1 MPHQLFNDSAGNVFQ
16 EGVLEAGGEG
26 GSRMGRKWPY
36 TCREVTK
43 EWSTAKALCCE
54 NGGAQEDSFQ

>member
-26 GSRMGRKWPY
+26 GSRMG
-36 TCREVTK
+36 
-43 EWSTAKALCCE
+43 
-54 NGGAQEDSFQ
+54 GGGPTPAEK